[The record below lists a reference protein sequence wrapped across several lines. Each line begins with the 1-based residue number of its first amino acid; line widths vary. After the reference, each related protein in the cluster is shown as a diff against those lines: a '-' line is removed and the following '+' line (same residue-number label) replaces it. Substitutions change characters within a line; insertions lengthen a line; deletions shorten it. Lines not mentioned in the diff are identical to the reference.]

1 MDTSVLELLDFAVL
15 AITGFA
21 AGWISVLAGGGSLLT
36 MPMAI
41 FLGLEAGVANGT
53 ARLAI
58 LVQNITA
65 ITRYQQK
72 GAIDWRQVLPYA
84 VPCTLGALIG
94 AHYAALASHQET
106 TRFLSFAIIAAVV
119 MAILKPKS
127 ANNQPKP
134 IRPVI
139 RFTAFFL
146 IGLYGGAIQAGVG
159 YLMIAGLTFVGGMDL
174 VKANILKVILVGAY
188 TPFVLGFFWQAN
200 RIHLY
205 AALALAAGQALG
217 AWMAASF
224 ALEKGEVW
232 VRRFL
237 IVAVMASAAKLL
249 GLF

>member
-1 MDTSVLELLDFAVL
+1 MDTSVLELVDFAVL
-15 AITGFA
+15 ALTGFA
-21 AGWISVLAGGGSLLT
+21 AGWINVLAGGGSLLT

-72 GAIDWRQVLPYA
+72 GAIDWRQVVPYA
-84 VPCTLGALIG
+84 LPCTLGALIG

-106 TRFLSFAIIAAVV
+106 TQFLSFAIIAAVI
-119 MAILKPKS
+119 MAIIKPKS
-127 ANNQPKP
+127 ANKQPRP
-134 IRPVI
+134 ISPAL

-159 YLMIAGLTFVGGMDL
+159 YLLIAGLTFVGGMDL

-205 AALALAAGQALG
+205 AALALASGQALG

-237 IVAVMASAAKLL
+237 MVAVMASAAKLL